1 MIESAVGGM
10 LLAAGWMVW
19 TAWRSANLRARA
31 QSAAGRADWDRAA
44 KLLDRLSWYKPDD
57 RNVLRLR
64 VQAALGRG
72 DLVVAAKL
80 LARVPS
86 SAAEA
91 VEARLAQGRLLIQAF
106 LLREAEAAFRDCL
119 RLDPKVDEARLALI
133 AILAVQR
140 RGSDYETEAWA
151 LLEKGAEPIK
161 ALRLLAQAAPAIPP
175 DTFTRTADMGDV
187 LRRCLAADPD
197 DPNTRLALA
206 HFERGRGRVD
216 EALRVL
222 EPCLL
227 NPESSTRALALLEW
241 AACLLDDGELDRLR
255 SLFEHPAD
263 SVRGLGKFWL
273 LRGEWARREGLEAEA
288 LDNYREA
295 IRLDP
300 RSSDAYY
307 RLGLA
312 LREAGPEAAR
322 CLEVSQ
328 KARDLKDFV
337 ARISD
342 RSRDPAQ
349 LVRAGRLCAEIG
361 RYREARAWFSVAL
374 RANPRHAEA
383 RAALETLDSEQAAR
397 RGDGTKAPSR

>member
-1 MIESAVGGM
+1 MIGPAVGGM

-19 TAWRSANLRARA
+19 TAWRSADLRARA
-31 QSAAGRADWDRAA
+31 QSAASRADWDRTA
-44 KLLDRLSWYKPDD
+44 KLLDRLSWYNPDD

-72 DLVVAAKL
+72 DLVVAARL
-80 LARVPS
+80 LARVRS

-91 VEARLAQGRLLIQAF
+91 VEARLAQGRLLIRAF

-119 RLDPKVDEARLALI
+119 RLDPKADEARLALI

-151 LLEKGAEPIK
+151 LLKKGAEPIK

-197 DPNTRLALA
+197 DPNTRVALA
-206 HFERGRGRVD
+206 HFERNRGRID
-216 EALRVL
+216 EALRLL

-227 NPESSTRALALLEW
+227 HPDSNPRAVLEW

-263 SVRGLGKFWL
+263 SVRGLGEFWL
-273 LRGEWARREGLEAEA
+273 LRGEWVRRKGLETES

-300 RSSDAYY
+300 RCSEAYY

-312 LREAGPEAAR
+312 LREAGPEATR

-328 KARDLKDFV
+328 KARNLKDCV

-342 RSRDPAQ
+342 HSRDPDQ
-349 LVRAGRLCAEIG
+349 LVRAGRICAEIG

-374 RANPRHAEA
+374 STNPRHAEA

-397 RGDGTKAPSR
+397 RGDGPEPLSR